1 MLAALIRE
9 GDKDLLPVTFRASK
23 DADGAL
29 AGGLSDLFLK
39 NVRENPNV
47 FLRELSHMNAEVR
60 ARVYK
65 LVGYAIRTTKT
76 SDKIRALLSSVSP
89 DSEEYAVA
97 KEMLRFLDNE
107 AKRR

>member
-1 MLAALIRE
+1 
-9 GDKDLLPVTFRASK
+9 
-23 DADGAL
+23 
-29 AGGLSDLFLK
+29 
-39 NVRENPNV
+39 
-47 FLRELSHMNAEVR
+47 
-60 ARVYK
+60 VYK